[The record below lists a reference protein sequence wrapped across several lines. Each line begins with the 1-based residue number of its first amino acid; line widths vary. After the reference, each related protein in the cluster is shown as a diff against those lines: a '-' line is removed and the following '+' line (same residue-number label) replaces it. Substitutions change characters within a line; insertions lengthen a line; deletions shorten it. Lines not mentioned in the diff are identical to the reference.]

1 MVKSST
7 SSIAQEFCD
16 CTLPKSAWT
25 HKAHLQVG
33 LWHLMHYSPQTALN
47 LLRERIRRYNV
58 VCGVVNSE
66 TSGYHETITQ
76 FYLKVIVYFLKQHD
90 VSQPIDQLA
99 EALIQAWGDRNLPLI
114 YYSKDRLMS
123 KEARQHWLEPDL
135 ARMPRA

>member
-7 SSIAQEFCD
+7 HTIAQEFCD

-25 HKAHLQVG
+25 HEAHLRVG
-33 LWHLMHYSPQTALN
+33 LWHLMHYSPPTALN

-76 FYLKVIVYFLKQHD
+76 FYLKVIVYFLEQHD

-99 EALIQAWGDRNLPLI
+99 EALIEAWGDRNLPLI

-123 KEARQHWLEPDL
+123 KEARQHWVEPDL
-135 ARMPRA
+135 ARMPGA